1 MRFAETLRGS
11 GFSDEQA
18 KGLSEAVLKAQE
30 AGTVSLVTTEDMF
43 RVESKLIERMTKIE
57 GELTLIKWMMGIM
70 LAGVI
75 SLVMKAFFMH

>member
-1 MRFAETLRGS
+1 MSVITLPKVLREKLGDDGAEALVKVIN
-11 GFSDEQA
+11 E
-18 KGLSEAVLKAQE
+18 SETASRKDLATK
-30 AGTVSLVTTEDMF
+30 EDIF
-43 RVESKLIERMTKIE
+43 KLNERMTKIE

>member
-1 MRFAETLRGS
+1 MSVITIPRALREKLG
-11 GFSDEQA
+11 DEA
-18 KGLSEAVLKAQE
+18 
-30 AGTVSLVTTEDMF
+30 TDSLVKVINDAELNSRKDLATKEDIF
-43 RVESKLIERMTKIE
+43 KLSERMTKIE